1 MSRYYVCSEREVHT
15 CDSETCVHTCDSET
29 CVHTCDSETC
39 VHTCDLVSQCSL
51 LLGMLL

>member
-1 MSRYYVCSEREVHT
+1 MEDHVSRYYVCSERE
-15 CDSETCVHTCDSET
+15 VHTCDSET